1 MKRVKFV
8 PCSITCSYKGKI
20 SYSDGRY
27 EVVCVKPDDSSGIRY
42 HAPKKCAAC
51 MCGVMSEAG
60 RLMKVAEDIS
70 RMSMR
75 IV

>member
-1 MKRVKFV
+1 MRMVKFV

-27 EVVCVKPDDSSGIRY
+27 EIVCVKPDDSSGIRY

-51 MCGVMSEAG
+51 ICGVMSDPE
-60 RLMKVAEDIS
+60 RLMKVTEDIG
-70 RMSMR
+70 RIGMR
-75 IV
+75 TV